1 MTNPD
6 IPGWPDQS
14 LVTDARAR
22 EALVALLTE
31 ARLGRRWHA
40 LTDES
45 RSAQTRILRTFVAF
59 GRPPEISAFPGHVLA
74 DLERRD
80 LVHARDGRISIAY
93 PFAAEAT
100 DFAVTTEGIGNH
112 AVCAIDALGV
122 AAMTGKATRVSCL
135 CPVCGTAVKATVK
148 DDGLTYEDTSHPDAR
163 IWTGVMHVGVCAA
176 DSQCKAMLL
185 FCCSAHLEAWR
196 ATQPEMTG
204 FDLSLAEGIQLGAA
218 IFKPFLA
225 EEAKGEAP

>member
-1 MTNPD
+1 MTNRD
-6 IPGWPDQS
+6 IPGWPDQT
-14 LVTDARAR
+14 LVTDARVR
-22 EALVALLTE
+22 EALGSLLTE
-31 ARLGRRWHA
+31 ARLGRRWRG

-45 RSAQTRILRTFVAF
+45 RSAHARILRTFVEF
-59 GRPPEISAFPGHVLA
+59 GRPPEVSGFPDHVLA

-100 DFAVTTEGIGNH
+100 DFSVTTDGIGNH

-135 CPVCGTAVKATVK
+135 CPVCRTAVETIVA
-148 DDGLTYEDTSHPDAR
+148 DDGLTHEGTAHPDAR
-163 IWTGVMHVGVCAA
+163 IWTGVMHVGACAA

-204 FDLSLAEGIQLGAA
+204 YDLSLAEGIQLGAA